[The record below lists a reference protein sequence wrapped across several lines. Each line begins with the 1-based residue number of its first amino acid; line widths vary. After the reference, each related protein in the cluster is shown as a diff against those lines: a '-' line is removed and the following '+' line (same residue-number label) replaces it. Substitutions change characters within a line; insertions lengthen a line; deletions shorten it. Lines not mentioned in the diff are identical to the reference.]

1 MLGLSTAGSK
11 ASKHK
16 ANQHRQRRRF
26 SKDTHCY
33 EQPNSAFREYG
44 AVANAALG

>member
-1 MLGLSTAGSK
+1 MLGLSAAGSK

-33 EQPNSAFREYG
+33 EQPNPAFREYG
-44 AVANAALG
+44 AGAAAAFG